1 MIPLRPKI
9 TTTTTQ
15 RDYADDNPP
24 TSDSVTETE
33 YRLDEN
39 DRIWIG
45 LSSITFTR
53 GNRYDDGE
61 EYILRVGDYS
71 SDPMKQAVLALVHEM
86 KRQANDNSSEFHQN
100 RAISF
105 LADLRSALD

>member
-1 MIPLRPKI
+1 MIPLRPI
-9 TTTTTQ
+9 VTTTTTQ

-33 YRLDEN
+33 YRLSEN
-39 DRIWIG
+39 DQVWLG

-53 GNRYDDGE
+53 GNRYNDGE

-71 SDPMKQAVLALVHEM
+71 SDPMKQAIFTLVHEM
-86 KRQANDNSSEFHQN
+86 KRQADDNSSEFCQD